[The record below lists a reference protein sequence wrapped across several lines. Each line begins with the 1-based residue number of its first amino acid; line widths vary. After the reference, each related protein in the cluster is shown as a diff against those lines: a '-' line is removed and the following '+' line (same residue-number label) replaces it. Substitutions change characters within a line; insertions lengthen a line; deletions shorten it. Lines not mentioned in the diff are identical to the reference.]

1 MIGKVYIVFQSPSPK
16 GRFDMTQ
23 ATAAAATPTR
33 ADIIAGLVSAMA
45 NPTRAP
51 ILRSP
56 ADDGLAFSD
65 VFFPAMDGVTIEGWF
80 IPGDSDRLIIANH
93 PIWANRYG
101 FPGHLKPYG
110 DAWAASGNNIEV
122 NFMPDYKHLHDAGY
136 NVLAYDLR
144 NFGQSAAGSG
154 GVIGNGIREYR
165 DVIGSLRY
173 VRSRP
178 DLQAMKL
185 GLLSRCCG
193 MNATMVG
200 MAKHPEEFKDVQAIV
215 APQPISLSSF
225 YRTILDHMGMPD
237 ALHEVAEALRRVTS
251 MDLNDMDMPQ
261 YASAVDV
268 PTLLLQVRD
277 DTLTTPD
284 DVQAIFNAMPTE
296 QKDIIWIDGTNR
308 RFDGYNYLP
317 ANPQPMLD
325 WFERFIA

>member
-1 MIGKVYIVFQSPSPK
+1 
-16 GRFDMTQ
+16 MTQ
-23 ATAAAATPTR
+23 AAEAAPTHPTR
-33 ADIIAGLVSAMA
+33 AELVAGLVSAMA
-45 NPTRAP
+45 NPPRSP

-80 IPGDSDRLIIANH
+80 IPADSDRLIIANH

-101 FPGHLKPYG
+101 FPGHLEPYG
-110 DAWAASGNNIEV
+110 NAWKASGNNFEV

-136 NVLAYDLR
+136 NILAYDLR

-178 DLQAMKL
+178 DLRKMKI

-200 MAKHPEEFKDVQAIV
+200 LAKHPEEFRDVQAIV
-215 APQPISLSSF
+215 APQPISLSAF
-225 YRTILDHMGMPD
+225 YRTILGHMGMPD
-237 ALHEVAEALRRVTS
+237 ALPEVADALRRATS
-251 MDLNDMDMPQ
+251 MELRDMDMPP
-261 YASAVDV
+261 YATAVEI

-277 DTLTTPD
+277 DTLTTPG
-284 DVQAIFNAMPTE
+284 DVQAIFDAMPTE
-296 QKDIIWIDGTNR
+296 QKELLWIEGTNR

-317 ANPQPMLD
+317 ANPKPMLD
-325 WFERFIA
+325 WFERFVG

>member
-1 MIGKVYIVFQSPSPK
+1 
-16 GRFDMTQ
+16 MTQ
-23 ATAAAATPTR
+23 VAEAAATHPTR
-33 ADIIAGLVSAMA
+33 AELVAGLVSMMA
-45 NPTRAP
+45 NPPRSP

-56 ADDGLAFSD
+56 ADDGLAYSD

-101 FPGHLKPYG
+101 FPGHLEPYG
-110 DAWAASGNNIEV
+110 NAWKASGNNIEV

-136 NVLAYDLR
+136 NILAYDLR

-165 DVIGSLRY
+165 DVVGSLRY
-173 VRSRP
+173 ARSRP
-178 DLQAMKL
+178 DLREMKI

-200 MAKHPEEFKDVQAIV
+200 LARHPEEFRDVRAIV
-215 APQPISLSSF
+215 APQPISLSAF
-225 YRTILDHMGMPD
+225 YRTILGHMGMPD
-237 ALHEVAEALRRVTS
+237 AIPEAADALRRATS
-251 MDLNDMDMPQ
+251 MELKDMDMPP
-261 YASAVDV
+261 YAAAVTI
-268 PTLLLQVRD
+268 PTLLLQVRN

-284 DVQAIFNAMPTE
+284 DVQAIFDAMPTK
-296 QKDIIWIDGTNR
+296 QKELIWIEGTNR

-317 ANPQPMLD
+317 RNPEPMID
-325 WFERFIA
+325 WFGRFVG

>member
-1 MIGKVYIVFQSPSPK
+1 
-16 GRFDMTQ
+16 MTQ
-23 ATAAAATPTR
+23 VTEAAAAQPTG
-33 ADIIAGLVSAMA
+33 ADLVAGLVSAMV
-45 NPTRAP
+45 NPARSP

-56 ADDGLAFSD
+56 ADDGIAFSD

-122 NFMPDYKHLHDAGY
+122 NFMPDYKHLHEAGY
-136 NVLAYDLR
+136 NILAYDLR

-173 VRSRP
+173 VRSRA
-178 DLQAMKL
+178 DLKTMKI

-193 MNATMVG
+193 MNATMV
-200 MAKHPEEFKDVQAIV
+200 ALSKHREEFDDVHAIV

-225 YRTILDHMGMPD
+225 YRTILGHMGMSD
-237 ALHEVAEALRRVTS
+237 ALPEVADALRRVTS
-251 MDLNDMDMPQ
+251 MELKDMDMPQ
-261 YASAVDV
+261 YATAVDV

-277 DTLTTPD
+277 DTLTTPA
-284 DVQAIFNAMPTE
+284 DVQAMFDAMPANE
-296 QKDIIWIDGTNR
+296 KDLIWIDGTNR

-317 ANPQPMLD
+317 ANPKPMLD
-325 WFERFIA
+325 WFERFMR

>member
-1 MIGKVYIVFQSPSPK
+1 
-16 GRFDMTQ
+16 MTQ
-23 ATAAAATPTR
+23 VTEAAAHPTR
-33 ADIIAGLVSAMA
+33 AELVAGLVSAMA
-45 NPTRAP
+45 NPPRSP

-56 ADDGLAFSD
+56 ADDGIAFSD

-122 NFMPDYKHLHDAGY
+122 NFMPDYRHLHEAGY
-136 NVLAYDLR
+136 NILAYDLR

-173 VRSRP
+173 VRSRA
-178 DLQAMKL
+178 DLGNMKI

-193 MNATMVG
+193 MNATMVA
-200 MAKHPEEFKDVQAIV
+200 MSRHREEFEGVRAIV
-215 APQPISLSSF
+215 APQPISLSAF
-225 YRTILDHMGMPD
+225 YRTILGHMGMSD
-237 ALHEVAEALRRVTS
+237 ALPEVADALRRATS
-251 MDLNDMDMPQ
+251 MELKDMDMPP
-261 YASAVDV
+261 YAAAVDI

-277 DTLTTPD
+277 DTLTTPA
-284 DVQAIFNAMPTE
+284 DVQAIFNAMPTD
-296 QKDIIWIDGTNR
+296 QKDLIWIEGTNR

-317 ANPQPMLD
+317 KNPGPMLD
-325 WFERFIA
+325 WFERFVA

>member
-1 MIGKVYIVFQSPSPK
+1 
-16 GRFDMTQ
+16 MTQ
-23 ATAAAATPTR
+23 QTQAAAADLTR
-33 ADIIAGLVSAMA
+33 DQLIVGLVSAIA
-45 NPTRAP
+45 NPTRSP

-56 ADDGLAFSD
+56 ADDGLAFSE
-65 VFFPAMDGVTIEGWF
+65 VFFPAMDGVNIEGWF
-80 IPGDSDRLIIANH
+80 IPADSDRLIIANH

-110 DAWAASGNNIEV
+110 DVWAASGNDIEV

-144 NFGQSAAGSG
+144 NFGQSGSGSG
-154 GVIGNGIREYR
+154 GVIANGIREYR

-173 VRSRP
+173 VRSRS
-178 DLQAMKL
+178 DLKDMKL

-200 MAKHPEEFKDVQAIV
+200 MAKHPEEFADVRAIV

-225 YRTILDHMGMPD
+225 YRTILGHMGMPD
-237 ALHEVAEALRRVTS
+237 ALPDVADALRRATS
-251 MDLNDMDMPQ
+251 MELNDMDMPP
-261 YASAVDV
+261 YAAAVDV
-268 PTLLLQVRD
+268 PTLLLQVRE

-284 DVQAIFNAMPTE
+284 DVQAMFDAMPTDH
-296 QKDIIWIDGTNR
+296 KDLLWIDGTNR

-317 ANPQPMLD
+317 GNPQPMLD
-325 WFERFIA
+325 WFNHYVG

>member
-1 MIGKVYIVFQSPSPK
+1 MLMTPAGRAEPRTK
-16 GRFDMTQ
+16 GRINMAQ
-23 ATAAAATPTR
+23 LSNNSSATPTR
-33 ADIIAGLVSAMA
+33 EQVAAGLVSALV
-45 NPTRAP
+45 NPLRSP
-51 ILRSP
+51 ILRTP
-56 ADDGLAFSD
+56 ADDGLAYEE
-65 VFFPAMDGVTIEGWF
+65 VFFPAMDGVNLEGWF

-101 FPGHLKPYG
+101 FPGHLSPYG
-110 DAWAASGNNIEV
+110 DPWAASGNNFEV

-136 NVLAYDLR
+136 NILAYDLR
-144 NFGQSAAGSG
+144 NFGQSASGSG
-154 GVIGNGIREYR
+154 GVIGNGTREYR

-178 DLQAMKL
+178 DLGKMKI

-200 MAKHPEEFKDVQAIV
+200 MTKHPEEFKDVRAIV

-237 ALHEVAEALRRVTS
+237 ALPDVAQAVRRATS
-251 MDLNDMDMPQ
+251 LDLKDMDMPQ
-261 YASAVDV
+261 YAPAVNI

-277 DTLTTPD
+277 DTLTTPA
-284 DVQAIFNAMPTE
+284 DVQAIFNNLAT
-296 QKDIIWIDGTNR
+296 KDKELIWIDGTNK

-317 ANPQPMLD
+317 KNPQPMLN
-325 WFERFIA
+325 WFERFVM

>member
-1 MIGKVYIVFQSPSPK
+1 
-16 GRFDMTQ
+16 MTH
-23 ATAAAATPTR
+23 ATEAAAAHPSR
-33 ADIIAGLVSAMA
+33 AELVAGLVSAMA
-45 NPTRAP
+45 NPARSP

-56 ADDGLAFSD
+56 ADDGLTFSD

-110 DAWAASGNNIEV
+110 DAWEASGNNIEV

-136 NVLAYDLR
+136 NILAYDLR

-173 VRSRP
+173 IRSRS
-178 DLQAMKL
+178 DLKDMKI

-193 MNATMVG
+193 MNATMVA
-200 MAKHPEEFKDVQAIV
+200 MSKHREEFDDVRAIV
-215 APQPISLSSF
+215 APQPISLSAF
-225 YRTILDHMGMPD
+225 YRTILSHMGIPD
-237 ALHEVAEALRRVTS
+237 ALPEVADALRRSTS
-251 MDLNDMDMPQ
+251 MELKDMDMPP
-261 YASAVDV
+261 YATAVDI
-268 PTLLLQVRD
+268 PTLLLQVRN

-284 DVQAIFNAMPTE
+284 DVQAIFDAMPTDR
-296 QKDIIWIDGTNR
+296 KDLIWIDGTNR

-317 ANPQPMLD
+317 ANPKLMLD
-325 WFERFIA
+325 WFERFLD